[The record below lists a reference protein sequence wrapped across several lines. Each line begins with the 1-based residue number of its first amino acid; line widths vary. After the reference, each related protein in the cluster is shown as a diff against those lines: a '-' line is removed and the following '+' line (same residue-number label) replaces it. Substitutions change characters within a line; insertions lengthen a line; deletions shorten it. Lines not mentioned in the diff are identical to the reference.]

1 MLAKG
6 LLDIISQTRFKK
18 LLLQDNVISLLYFT
32 DQGYYESQWQD
43 YKWRWP
49 KLLHEVSRT
58 I

>member
-32 DQGYYESQWQD
+32 DQGYYESQ
-43 YKWRWP
+43 
-49 KLLHEVSRT
+49 
-58 I
+58 